1 MRSLPLSLV
10 AGALVLLASGCQ
22 PAGTAG
28 GTSAAGPLAA
38 EDVAA
43 IRGSDSAFAS
53 AAGSGNA
60 AAVAALYATD
70 ARVLPPNAPA
80 VEGREAIQKFWGGFL
95 DTYRITLDLTAAE
108 VEGRGDLAYARG
120 RYIMDGTPKAAGAPP
135 FHDEGKYLEVLRRRP
150 EGHWQLAVDM
160 YSSDLPLPK

>member
-1 MRSLPLSLV
+1 MRSIPPLLV
-10 AGALVLLASGCQ
+10 AGALVLLAGGCQ
-22 PAGTAG
+22 PVGTAG

-53 AAGSGNA
+53 AAESGNA
-60 AAVAALYATD
+60 ETVAALYTTD
-70 ARVLPPNAPA
+70 AHLMPPNEP
-80 VEGREAIQKFWGGFL
+80 VVKGREAIQKFWGGFL
-95 DTYRITLDLTAAE
+95 AAYNVKFEITADE

-120 RYIMDGTPKAAGAPP
+120 RYTMNGTPKAAGAPP

-150 EGHWQLAVDM
+150 EGHWQIAVDM